1 MKIFNINQVD
11 NEVTIEVIESLMN
24 DGKPDEIELTPMET
38 LSPWNTL
45 HNEIWDFCNDL
56 QDEFREKWETSRRKS
71 LSKSEFI

>member
-1 MKIFNINQVD
+1 
-11 NEVTIEVIESLMN
+11 MN
-24 DGKPDEIELTPMET
+24 DGEPDEIELTLMET

-56 QDEFREKWETSRRKS
+56 QDEFREKWETSRLKS